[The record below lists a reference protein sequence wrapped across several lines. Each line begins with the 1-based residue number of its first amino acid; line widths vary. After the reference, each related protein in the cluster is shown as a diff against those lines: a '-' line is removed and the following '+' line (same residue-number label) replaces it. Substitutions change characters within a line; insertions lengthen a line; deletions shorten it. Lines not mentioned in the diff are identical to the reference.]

1 MNRINEKSKIIHSTD
16 CRYAKCSGISVA
28 GKKNLIFKGYRPC
41 VYCGTEENWS
51 SADLYDY
58 VPGTNEEYLLIT
70 VDRRLNNETEYTT
83 IKKKPE
89 FKLDKETGKYVAEVP
104 FEEEAD
110 YIFDIKYTDRSG
122 NVFDSYEAEKF
133 TIDKT
138 APVLE
143 LEYKSD
149 EPINDIYYKPD
160 RTAMITVTEH
170 NFNAS
175 DVEFTVE
182 AVDVNGD
189 PVDISQKGYEAYLQ
203 NMQNWNQNGD
213 EYTAI
218 LPVFDIEAMY
228 TITMTYTDLAG
239 NEQVE
244 VVKDRF
250 CVDKTVPQNLEIT
263 YAEPVSWKQFLEDIF
278 WFYKAP
284 VTVTLSAEDMTSG
297 IDYFEYSYKVEDGE
311 LVDSNNYVASE
322 GSTVIEFK
330 ADYLKTLDVGEHTVT
345 VVFKDGIATTKFEVK
360 NLDFSVQVPSR
371 NEIRNKDGIILHTN
385 IEEVAPDG
393 SYVVWTSNN
402 NNFKEY
408 NDDNML
414 KIIAHNK
421 GYTTFTATLYDK
433 YGNELASDTVE
444 MYSKS
449 GFFDKIGGFF
459 RSIFGMIKI
468 YEN

>member
-1 MNRINEKSKIIHSTD
+1 MEYNYIDNVIVQI
-16 CRYAKCSGISVA
+16 
-28 GKKNLIFKGYRPC
+28 
-41 VYCGTEENWS
+41 
-51 SADLYDY
+51 
-58 VPGTNEEYLLIT
+58 PGTNIRVELMGVSENVGILTTFGEDYPTYVFNFYEKDSGVIFSQDVVLAVGSYGWWYDENGIAIGTGDLVGGEWALHLNAGEVLQSDYKTSHEMRAMMILEDGTLGSFSGNEKPIAT
-70 VDRRLNNETEYTT
+70 V
-83 IKKKPE
+83 E
-89 FKLDKETGKYVAEVP
+89 FCFNT
-104 FEEEAD
+104 EEA
-110 YIFDIKYTDRSG
+110 YP
-122 NVFDSYEAEKF
+122 
-133 TIDKT
+133 DKT
-138 APVLE
+138 
-143 LEYKSD
+143 
-149 EPINDIYYKPD
+149 I
-160 RTAMITVTEH
+160 
-170 NFNAS
+170 
-175 DVEFTVE
+175 
-182 AVDVNGD
+182 
-189 PVDISQKGYEAYLQ
+189 VDISNFA
-203 NMQNWNQNGD
+203 
-213 EYTAI
+213 
-218 LPVFDIEAMY
+218 VFD
-228 TITMTYTDLAG
+228 TTTYSIIDGA
-239 NEQVE
+239 NS
-244 VVKDRF
+244 VVNL
-250 CVDKTVPQNLEIT
+250 DKTELIIRADGDFDKFTGV
-263 YAEPVSWKQFLEDIF
+263 
-278 WFYKAP
+278 
-284 VTVTLSAEDMTSG
+284 
-297 IDYFEYSYKVEDGE
+297 KVDGE

-330 ADYLKTLDVGEHTVT
+330 ADYLKTLDVGEHSVT

-459 RSIFGMIKI
+459 RSIFGMTKI